1 MSHLISHILV
11 LVVTQGEIGRR
22 KCSNYLCFQFNLIS
36 TKESESPRYHN
47 INIRPE
53 YLTTVGILTP
63 QIDFQNQVI
72 AETDANLLIV
82 V

>member
-1 MSHLISHILV
+1 MFSI
-11 LVVTQGEIGRR
+11 Q
-22 KCSNYLCFQFNLIS
+22 SNS
-36 TKESESPRYHN
+36 TKEAESPRYHN